1 MSRVIIKLKDGTCI
15 NIPADGIDYREG
27 WVIAWYGENIV
38 AIAKGDEVTVCYLSE
53 KKEG

>member
-38 AIAKGDEVTVCYLSE
+38 AIAKSDEVIVCYLSE

>member
-15 NIPADGIDYREG
+15 NIPADFLEMRDG
-27 WVIAWYGENIV
+27 WLIAWRDELAV
-38 AIAKGDEVTVCYLSE
+38 AIAKGDEVSVCYLSE